1 MRGIRPASALLL
13 LVAPPG
19 KRTLTVPAAIAKSQG
34 QSAPRFSAL
43 VAARRQWFH
52 RSAKT
57 P

>member
-34 QSAPRFSAL
+34 QICATLLRAGRG
-43 VAARRQWFH
+43 AAAMISPQRKG
-52 RSAKT
+52 A
-57 P
+57 

>member
-34 QSAPRFSAL
+34 QSAPRFFRAGRG
-43 VAARRQWFH
+43 AA
-52 RSAKT
+52 AM
-57 P
+57 